1 MPLGGR
7 MASITLLDFY
17 NSAKQLLWC
26 SANVIMEH
34 IYWDKNDEANE
45 LAPHVSGYKKIEGE
59 MMNYH
64 IKELEIM
71 QVNGLDS
78 LQQELANHL

>member
-1 MPLGGR
+1 
-7 MASITLLDFY
+7 
-17 NSAKQLLWC
+17 
-26 SANVIMEH
+26 MEH

-71 QVNGLDS
+71 QVNGLDP